1 MFFIKSKKLMET
13 DIAELKTA
21 IHQAFAKVRLGA
33 GVSWR
38 EADVIDDYG
47 SAQARAAARAQDEQV
62 DWSKIPYNLIGS
74 LRYQSVTSFFD
85 EEGFR
90 FHLPIIMLY
99 VLDEYQTSDSV
110 IIGGLISRLTDKRG
124 NKLRTILNE
133 EQTSCVRQF
142 LRLLKNEPEFS
153 FYRKRMGAAAGS
165 IWEPR

>member
-110 IIGGLISRLTDKRG
+110 IIGGLISRLTD
-124 NKLRTILNE
+124 
-133 EQTSCVRQF
+133 
-142 LRLLKNEPEFS
+142 
-153 FYRKRMGAAAGS
+153 
-165 IWEPR
+165 